1 MSHNVTRVLIPPKKI
16 IVITAPSGAG
26 KSSLVRKLL
35 KQKHELAF
43 SISCTTREKRVGE
56 EDGRDYYFVNVE
68 EFKRKIAN
76 NEFIEHE
83 EVYPGRFYGTLK
95 SEVEKI
101 WSQRKVAVFDIDV
114 KGAEALKKQYGQDAL
129 TIFIQPPS
137 KESLINRLKNRDSE
151 DAKSLKARIKRS
163 EEELTYAPKF
173 DKIVLNRDFD
183 TAYMRVKNHVI
194 AFLAPQTVHLHGEA
208 TV

>member
-1 MSHNVTRVLIPPKKI
+1 MSHSVTRVLIPPKKI

-26 KSSLVRKLL
+26 KSSIVRKLL
-35 KQKHELAF
+35 VQNKELAF

-56 EDGRDYYFVNVE
+56 ENGKDYHFVSVE

-76 NEFIEHE
+76 NEFVEHE

-101 WSQRKVAVFDIDV
+101 WAHRKVAIFDIDV
-114 KGAEALKKQYGQDAL
+114 KGAENLKKQFGKDAL

-137 KESLINRLKNRDSE
+137 KESLINRLKNRASE
-151 DAKSLKARIKRS
+151 DDKSLKARIKRS
-163 EEELTYAPKF
+163 EEELGYADKF
-173 DKIVLNRDFD
+173 DKIVMNRDFD
-183 TAYMRVKNHVI
+183 TAYMRVKNNVI
-194 AFLAPQTVHLHGEA
+194 SFLAPQTAHVHGD
-208 TV
+208 